1 MCRFLLYS
9 STKHSGR
16 IIFVVNNMTFFFFCQ
31 ELVANCSKQFQLCSA
46 KAVRNNQQPLF
57 PSPSEGKRYYIRAEV
72 DKEIGDSDSTNS
84 HFSIEWNQTTSPY
97 VSEVSSICKFFIH
110 YSIH

>member
-1 MCRFLLYS
+1 MA
-9 STKHSGR
+9 H
-16 IIFVVNNMTFFFFCQ
+16 
-31 ELVANCSKQFQLCSA
+31 CSKQFQSCSA